1 MNNKTRLRAENRAF
15 MERVVFVSFL
25 IGIAFFAAGCLW
37 AYFASI
43 WFDATMQDPAMH
55 QYALAFSLVLHLPA
69 WVCGAL
75 GGGAMFASLMAVAM
89 ALLEAFMRWAEVRV
103 SPLFRVQSVEER
115 GEREQNTAKREHH
128 P

>member
-75 GGGAMFASLMAVAM
+75 GGGAMFASLMAVTM
-89 ALLEAFMRWAEVRV
+89 ALLETCLGWADARFNT
-103 SPLFRVQSVEER
+103 LFRHHSDGKHVQKKECTTK
-115 GEREQNTAKREHH
+115 GERH